1 MQVNK
6 TKFERNGSLEYYHLT
21 CIGKNK
27 TYKLNRSIEGDV
39 RTNENA
45 FTKLMLNRNSSPV
58 LTLATGRVSLGTRFF
73 KKPGNFRVAPSL
85 CLKARLSGKPL
96 M

>member
-1 MQVNK
+1 M
-6 TKFERNGSLEYYHLT
+6 
-21 CIGKNK
+21 
-27 TYKLNRSIEGDV
+27 

-85 CLKARLSGKPL
+85 SQSEAKWEAIDVKMIFHSFANDTHLTSSRK
-96 M
+96 

>member
-6 TKFERNGSLEYYHLT
+6 TKFERSGSL
-21 CIGKNK
+21 K
-27 TYKLNRSIEGDV
+27 TYKLKRSIEGDV

-45 FTKLMLNRNSSPV
+45 FTKLMLNSNSSPV
-58 LTLATGRVSLGTRFF
+58 LTLVTGRVSLGIKFF
-73 KKPGNFRVAPSL
+73 KKPDNFRVAPSL